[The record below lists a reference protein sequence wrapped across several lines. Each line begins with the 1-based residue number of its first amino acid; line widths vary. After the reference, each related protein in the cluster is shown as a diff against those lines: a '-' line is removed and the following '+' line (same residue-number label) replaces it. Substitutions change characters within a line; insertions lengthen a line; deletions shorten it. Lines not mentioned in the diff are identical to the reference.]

1 MNGLETR
8 MLAAAENQ
16 TRHLRNISENLE
28 RLVDLLEKRFEED
41 PVMAREEQFEKALA
55 AVMDGRE
62 NKKPDPVCNKHGNEP
77 EQPKDEFTRPCPVCK
92 TTEHLEVE
100 VHDLCWTVCCN
111 KCYKVRGP
119 YCNDRETAIAA
130 WNSDKE

>member
-28 RLVDLLEKRFEED
+28 RLVDLLEKQFTEN
-41 PVMAREEQFEKALA
+41 PVMAMEGQFEKNLSA
-55 AVMDGRE
+55 AMNDNE
-62 NKKPDPVCNKHGNEP
+62 ANEP

-111 KCYKVRGP
+111 GCYKIRGP